1 MRGIIYTLI
10 IRYVAE
16 GSFKTF
22 GGACISEIQAEKKKK
37 SSLQLITVKMDL
49 EEKLLIF

>member
-22 GGACISEIQAEKKKK
+22 GGACISEIQAEKKT